1 MKVVAFDVD
10 LDFVLGGVAVFDI
23 VFAFVVVLFLSLSSF
38 LSNVLVILF
47 LSLPTSSSVI
57 FILPRSVRILRNSPN
72 RRVGV
77 SFLINRSYI
86 RSITW
91 SVIIFMILLGSL
103 LLSICMDQLNCFILL
118 ISMVWCHLMRWSSLG
133 HVELLNLPWFIP
145 ALVTLSMQIVYLMI
159 PLQWLHQKT
168 YTMWNVK
175 GWHVFLHKKITFKC
189 IFYST

>member
-86 RSITW
+86 RSIT
-91 SVIIFMILLGSL
+91 
-103 LLSICMDQLNCFILL
+103 
-118 ISMVWCHLMRWSSLG
+118 
-133 HVELLNLPWFIP
+133 
-145 ALVTLSMQIVYLMI
+145 
-159 PLQWLHQKT
+159 
-168 YTMWNVK
+168 
-175 GWHVFLHKKITFKC
+175 
-189 IFYST
+189 